1 MKTVTLTVKEEALEK
16 VMAILTS
23 QLSADE
29 VVVHCPIS
37 HPVNGEKISLAD
49 FKVSAFDDIDDPIE
63 LQHQMR
69 NEWS

>member
-29 VVVHCPIS
+29 VVVHCPTS
-37 HPVNGEKISLAD
+37 YSTTGEKISLAD
-49 FKVSAFDDIDDPIE
+49 FKVSVFDDIDDPLE
-63 LQHQMR
+63 LQRQMR